1 MLCWLLPCAY
11 SARSAEVR
19 EGEVGMKKIRRIH
32 LALERV
38 LLASALVQLARDV
51 IELLSTVINLGL
63 VFVENLGHK
72 VRAQAPR

>member
-1 MLCWLLPCAY
+1 
-11 SARSAEVR
+11 
-19 EGEVGMKKIRRIH
+19 MKKIRRIH